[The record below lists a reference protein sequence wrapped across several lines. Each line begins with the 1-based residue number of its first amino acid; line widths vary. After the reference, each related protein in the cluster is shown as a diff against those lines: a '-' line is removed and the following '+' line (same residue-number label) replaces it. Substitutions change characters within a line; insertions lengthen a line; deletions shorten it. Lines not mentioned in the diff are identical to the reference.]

1 MLLSNYQA
9 TELIFSVIF
18 FVVLYAIYIAVTA
31 SQFRIYDLLWCS
43 ITLFLILLFRDF
55 YMNFNIL
62 QSQNLSYNSI
72 NAVY

>member
-31 SQFRIYDLLWCS
+31 SQFRIIDLLWCS

>member
-18 FVVLYAIYIAVTA
+18 FVVLYAVYIALTA
-31 SQFRIYDLLWCS
+31 QQFRLFDLLWCS
-43 ITLFLILLFRDF
+43 ITLFLILLFKDF